1 MHSLATWEWK
11 QASCD
16 NNMCCWREGC
26 HATQQWYWLLS
37 NQILSFWMF
46 TRNILFLRDYKQDN
60 LWELILWND
69 KILFWWVFL
78 MGLVNGMHESQMKKK
93 ICIKFFLLENL
104 ILYMYW
110 ILGKLAV
117 VHVYASHLA
126 YRKDA

>member
-1 MHSLATWEWK
+1 
-11 QASCD
+11 
-16 NNMCCWREGC
+16 
-26 HATQQWYWLLS
+26 
-37 NQILSFWMF
+37 
-46 TRNILFLRDYKQDN
+46 
-60 LWELILWND
+60 
-69 KILFWWVFL
+69 

-117 VHVYASHLA
+117 VHVYASHSA